1 MLFLIIDL
9 EVDPQQAG
17 PDGMSAA
24 FIRSDDG
31 DIIFFRKLAQARA
44 ECSKQNE
51 GIDLGEPGFA
61 ILELNPKTG
70 TQRRVS

>member
-1 MLFLIIDL
+1 
-9 EVDPQQAG
+9 
-17 PDGMSAA
+17 MSAA